1 MSDPLDRDD
10 PFDLKGMLAHMQLA
24 EAALELAE
32 AWWAWRKA
40 PVLTVEE
47 AEANLR
53 RRHAE
58 EAFAKIKREQGGGA

>member
-1 MSDPLDRDD
+1 MTPADEGMAAATRDAFALTD
-10 PFDLKGMLAHMQLA
+10 
-24 EAALELAE
+24 AALELAE